1 MSESNGVESID
12 WLVSR
17 LTDHLNECLETMN
30 EERSFKVRGIEGGKF
45 VVEFNI
51 HQVPEDDY
59 VGFNGY

>member
-1 MSESNGVESID
+1 MSARNEVESMD

-30 EERSFKVRGIEGGKF
+30 EERSFKVRGIEDGKF

-51 HQVPEDDY
+51 TQVPEDDY